1 MKTGRGCESILGH
14 LLSLSVTKGKLMCSM
29 NKKQRKIILIGF
41 VIVIVCCLFPPWVYY
56 TFNAKGAYSESPAG
70 YSLIIEPPE
79 PRHTYPPGNGV
90 KLDVPRLLLQ
100 IFIISLSTGFG
111 VFICQDKQKNIT

>member
-1 MKTGRGCESILGH
+1 
-14 LLSLSVTKGKLMCSM
+14 M

-41 VIVIVCCLFPPWVYY
+41 VIVIFCCLFPPWVY
-56 TFNAKGAYSESPAG
+56 TFNAKGAYSESHAG
-70 YSLIIEPPE
+70 YSLIAEPPK
-79 PRHTYPPGNGV
+79 PRHYYPPGNGV

-111 VFICQDKQKNIT
+111 VFICQDKPKNNQC